1 MAGCSQTSDEV
12 IPKKYLKNWD
22 ETPSKIEIQCTE
34 DADCKV
40 LSVSM
45 EVSCTNVKSINKN
58 NSEEAFG
65 RFEKRQK
72 KLFWESPVKYKC
84 KHFKLD
90 EVEPICEKSICSY
103 KSK

>member
-1 MAGCSQTSDEV
+1 MTGCSLGNKNIS
-12 IPKKYLKNWD
+12 KKYLKNWD
-22 ETPSKIEIQCTE
+22 GTLSKIEIQCTK

-58 NSEEAFG
+58 NSKKVFEK
-65 RFEKRQK
+65 FEKRQK

-90 EVEPICEKSICSY
+90 EVNPICENNICSY
-103 KSK
+103 ESK